1 MTYGEIPKYLEN
13 LFGIARL
20 HGWCEEVHEGIN
32 ELTALNDESLISE
45 LRTLLETI
53 LQKTNISKEEAI
65 LSLILLRRL
74 GVPEKDLYEHTYRT
88 LKNRLYFNDFRFL
101 IRYFFHNKVPL
112 PQSLVY
118 DITER
123 VFFSL
128 EDVYNKIVDDFT
140 RVPFRNA
147 EPVIFFL
154 ILQNC
159 RVDLNT
165 QNKELL
171 CIILTHIE
179 IKLPDSILDDIITY
193 LDENASLE
201 DSWRV
206 QREIIKFDREHIEQ
220 KSTQTHPSTSEES
233 FPQDS
238 QPPPPLEPSSPRLP
252 DQIVTRSLLEGTPPQ
267 YEKEKE
273 RPLSPDISPREE
285 MEKAAPPPPQPDT
298 KYQPSTTESG
308 YQKEL
313 PDVLKSKEH
322 ETKRGEPESP
332 FSEASKPTEK
342 REEKSAEE
350 IKHRGKE
357 PQRQKSV
364 TNYRSI
370 STPEE
375 KEKGLVYDQFME
387 PGKER
392 GIFLERLSRGL
403 WQKNRRSEN
412 KVSEGNISLKRGKN
426 GIKKFIETSVS
437 IFKNI
442 DKKKRRFI
450 ILGVL
455 LVIAIAIVILFTRSH
470 SSTIQRGTTE
480 VKTTEVKTEVRFSST
495 DRGPTVAVQKE
506 EPFIFQESENRILWK
521 VKEEDTFYRLYTHL
535 RSNPHNVNP
544 RLVEIGNT
552 SWNNFLA
559 RIEELNPGRFRERDE
574 FDKIF
579 PSETFILFSEEAVP

>member
-1 MTYGEIPKYLEN
+1 
-13 LFGIARL
+13 
-20 HGWCEEVHEGIN
+20 
-32 ELTALNDESLISE
+32 
-45 LRTLLETI
+45 
-53 LQKTNISKEEAI
+53 
-65 LSLILLRRL
+65 
-74 GVPEKDLYEHTYRT
+74 
-88 LKNRLYFNDFRFL
+88 
-101 IRYFFHNKVPL
+101 VPL

-179 IKLPDSILDDIITY
+179 IKLPDSILDDIIIY

-206 QREIIKFDREHIEQ
+206 QREIIKFDREHIEK
-220 KSTQTHPSTSEES
+220 KSAQTYPSTSDES
-233 FPQDS
+233 FPPDIL
-238 QPPPPLEPSSPRLP
+238 PPLEPSSPRLP
-252 DQIVTRSLLEGTPPQ
+252 DQIVTGSFLEETPPR
-267 YEKEKE
+267 YENGKE

-285 MEKAAPPPPQPDT
+285 MEKAAPPPPQPDS
-298 KYQPSTTESG
+298 KYQPSATEPG

-313 PDVLKSKEH
+313 PDVLQSKDQD
-322 ETKRGEPESP
+322 TKRGEPESP
-332 FSEASKPTEK
+332 PSEASEPTEK
-342 REEKSAEE
+342 GEEKSSEE

-403 WQKNRRSEN
+403 WQKNRRREG
-412 KVSEGNISLKRGKN
+412 KVPEEEVSLKGEKS
-426 GIKKFIETSVS
+426 GVKKFIETSVS

-455 LVIAIAIVILFTRSH
+455 LVIALAVLILFTSSH
-470 SSTIQRGTTE
+470 SSTIQRG
-480 VKTTEVKTEVRFSST
+480 KTEVKTEVRFSNA

-506 EPFIFQESENRILWK
+506 EPFMFQESKNRILWK
-521 VKEEDTFYRLYTHL
+521 VKEGDTFYRLYTYL

-544 RLVEIGNT
+544 RLIEIGNT
-552 SWNNFLA
+552 SWNDFLA

-579 PSETFILFSEEAVP
+579 PSEAFTLFSEEAIP